1 MRLPCAALTP
11 STGRMVPAP
20 DDAAGA
26 GIMEGTSRMTNRFEI
41 VDDPD
46 DAEAADVVV
55 CRRLTSPLLLPDNW
69 IDLCSKCGEAIQHR
83 PHVPKTP
90 PKICDECAAPIMRA
104 EHAKGGLVT
113 MITPKTA
120 AEVDAYFRKK
130 NAN

>member
-1 MRLPCAALTP
+1 
-11 STGRMVPAP
+11 
-20 DDAAGA
+20 
-26 GIMEGTSRMTNRFEI
+26 MTNRFEI

-46 DAEAADVVV
+46 EAECADSVV
-55 CRRLTSPLLLPDNW
+55 CRRLTQPLLLPDNM

-90 PKICDECAAPIMRA
+90 PKICDECATTIMEA
-104 EHAKGGLVT
+104 EAAKGELVV

-120 AEVDAYFRKK
+120 GEVIAWYEKK